1 MKFRGSV
8 DECLPAVRF
17 LEGLP
22 TRQLRVVSQL
32 STPLELPAGT
42 ALAEEGTTGR
52 EFFMVLAG
60 EVEVSR
66 GHRLVATRGPGSH
79 LGEIALLEH
88 CPRTATLVAKT
99 PVSVAVASQGEFA
112 SMLLLVPEIA
122 ERLDASTTHRLAE
135 LTDPRLAPRT

>member
-1 MKFRGSV
+1 MQFRGSV
-8 DECLPAVRF
+8 GACLPALQLF
-17 LEGLP
+17 EGLP
-22 TRQLRVVSQL
+22 TKQLRVVSQL

-42 ALAEEGTTGR
+42 ALAQEGTPGR

-66 GHRLVATRGPGSH
+66 KHRLVATRGPGSH
-79 LGEIALLEH
+79 LGEIALLER

-112 SMLLLVPEIA
+112 SMLQLVPEIA
-122 ERLDASTTHRLAE
+122 ERLDASTTQRLAE
-135 LTDPRLAPRT
+135 LADPEWMPRT